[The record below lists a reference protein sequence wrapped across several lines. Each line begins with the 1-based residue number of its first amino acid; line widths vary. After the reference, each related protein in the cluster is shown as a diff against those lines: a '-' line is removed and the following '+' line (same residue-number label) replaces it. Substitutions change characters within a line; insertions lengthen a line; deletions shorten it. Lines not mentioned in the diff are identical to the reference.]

1 MTTSPLPRH
10 QVRQVI
16 LIHKV
21 PLALPAVVIDLPLVL
36 LLVLGQDEVLAPVAL
51 AAALHAGHLA
61 VGGAVH
67 RLGDA
72 VDVAALVV
80 LEVALEV
87 QLHLARAVGAAARP
101 RQRCLSALGAE
112 LLVHLPRH
120 VEAPVAAQHP
130 CLELLD
136 ATQVGRGHEA
146 VG

>member
-1 MTTSPLPRH
+1 MPTGPLSSD

-16 LIHKV
+16 VVHEV
-21 PLALPAVVIDLPLVL
+21 PLALPAVLVGLALVL
-36 LLVLGQDEVLAPVAL
+36 ALVLGEDEVLAPVAL
-51 AAALHAGHLA
+51 AAALHALHLA

-101 RQRCLSALGAE
+101 RQRRLPTLGAE

-120 VEAPVAAQHP
+120 VEAAIAAQDP

-136 ATQVGRGHEA
+136 AAEV
-146 VG
+146 